1 MTDIPASAMVP
12 RFAAGGAIVFEEKVV
27 PTAGHGQLLIQVKAN
42 ALCASEFGAYRN
54 GSQVTPGH
62 EAAGV
67 VASAGP
73 GTSTPVGTQ
82 GVVFLMDFCGEC
94 RSCRLGL
101 SNQCLAKRA
110 DYGFNRDGGYGPF
123 MLVNENVFF
132 AVGSD
137 VSPAEATLL
146 LDIMGTGGHSIE
158 RGRLVHPDIQSLLIT
173 GSGPIGL
180 GILAMAKLTF
190 GSDFPVLTTDLV
202 PYRLGLSERLGGLP
216 INIDK
221 ETLHEGIKRH
231 GFSDADMA
239 IDSSG
244 KSSARREAMNVL
256 AKRGVLV
263 CVGHGEDLTL
273 NVSPDLIAAERAVMG
288 SEYFCYSELAQ
299 NLERLRNHRDYLG
312 QIVTHRYPVSEIAQ
326 AFETFSQQDTG
337 KVVVEQ

>member
-1 MTDIPASAMVP
+1 MDEPASAMVP
-12 RFAAGGAIVFEEKVV
+12 RFVGGGAIVFEEKVV

-123 MLVNENVFF
+123 MLVNEDVFF
-132 AVGSD
+132 AVDGD
-137 VSPAEATLL
+137 ISPAEATLL
-146 LDIMGTGGHSIE
+146 LDVMGTGGHSIE

-180 GILAMAKLTF
+180 GILVMAKLMF

-202 PYRLGLSERLGGLP
+202 SYRLDLSERLGALP
-216 INIDK
+216 INVEK
-221 ETLHEGIKRH
+221 EALQEGMKRH
-231 GFSDADMA
+231 GFSDVDMA

-244 KSSARREAMNVL
+244 KSAARREAMDVL
-256 AKRGVLV
+256 ARRGVLV
-263 CVGHGEDLTL
+263 CVGHGEDLVL
-273 NVSPDLIAAERAVMG
+273 NVSPDLIAPERAVIG
-288 SEYFCYSELAQ
+288 SEYFCYSELAG
-299 NLERLRNHRDYLG
+299 NLERLRGNRDYLG
-312 QIVTHRYPVSEIAQ
+312 QIVTHRYPVSEIEQ
-326 AFETFSQQDTG
+326 AFETFSRQNSG

>member
-1 MTDIPASAMVP
+1 MTDIPSSAMYP
-12 RFAAGGAIVFEEKVV
+12 RFAGGGAIVFEEKAV
-27 PTAGHGQLLIQVKAN
+27 PSAGHGQLVIQVKAN
-42 ALCASEFGAYRN
+42 ALCASELRAYRE

-101 SNQCLAKRA
+101 TNQCLAKRA

-123 MLVNENVFF
+123 MLVNENAFF

-137 VSPAEATLL
+137 IPPAEATLL
-146 LDIMGTGGHSIE
+146 LDVMGTGGHSIE
-158 RGRLVHPDIQSLLIT
+158 RARLVHPDVQSLLIT

-180 GILAMAKLTF
+180 GVLAMAKLTF
-190 GSDFPVLTTDLV
+190 GSDFPVLTTDIV
-202 PYRLGLSERLGGLP
+202 PYRLDLSKRLGGLP
-216 INIDK
+216 VNV
-221 ETLHEGIKRH
+221 ERESLREGMKRH
-231 GFSDADMA
+231 GFSDVDMA
-239 IDSSG
+239 VDSSG
-244 KSSARREAMNVL
+244 KSSARRDAMNAL

-263 CVGHGEDLTL
+263 CVGHGEDLVL
-273 NVSPDLIAAERAVMG
+273 NVSPDLIAPERAVIG
-288 SEYFCYSELAQ
+288 SEYFCYGELAK
-299 NLERLRNHRDYLG
+299 NLERLRGNRGYLG

-326 AFETFSQQDTG
+326 AFKTFSRQNTG